1 LNKMALDKRTIYTIG
16 HTEVVLNIIPEGEN
30 QKDIIS
36 YIENEKYDLALYKLI
51 LYLLRDLNERHLTTN
66 ISKNILIDKLIDLLE
81 KAIFEPQNIE
91 AYTKE
96 FTKILVRYLKALKL
110 EAAARKDLKMMETI
124 DSRAELLRS
133 LLS

>member
-1 LNKMALDKRTIYTIG
+1 MALDKRAFYTIG

-66 ISKNILIDKLIDLLE
+66 ISKNILMDKLIDLLE

-110 EAAARKDLKMMETI
+110 EAAARKDLKMMEAI

>member
-1 LNKMALDKRTIYTIG
+1 MALDKRTIYTIG